1 MVGPNLYAALK
12 RLRHERYSM
21 LLWVDAI
28 CIDQSNI
35 EERNHQV
42 KLMDLIYKN
51 AKIVFMWLGEEADG
65 SDLAMEI
72 LSLCENQIVQGE
84 RVAAAGG

>member
-1 MVGPNLYAALK
+1 
-12 RLRHERYSM
+12 M